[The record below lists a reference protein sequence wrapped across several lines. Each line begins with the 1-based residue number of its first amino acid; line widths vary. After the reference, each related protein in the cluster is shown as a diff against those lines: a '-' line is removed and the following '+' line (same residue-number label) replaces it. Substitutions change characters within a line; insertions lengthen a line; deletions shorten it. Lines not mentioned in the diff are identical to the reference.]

1 MSLEKLKAFVERIA
15 RHLEGKATIILFGSY
30 ARGNYNLASD
40 FDIIV
45 ISDKLK
51 GNPLER
57 TRGLY
62 MLNEEFLPVDIIA
75 YTRKEFLKALENL
88 SPSALDAMEYGKVLY
103 DDGFYNVA
111 KKKFEE
117 LKKKGLKKERYW
129 MMAGL

>member
-1 MSLEKLKAFVERIA
+1 MSLERLKAFVERIA

-30 ARGNYNLASD
+30 ARGNYNLVSD

-57 TRGLY
+57 TRELY

-103 DDGFYNVA
+103 DNGFYKVA
-111 KKKFEE
+111 KKKFGE
-117 LKKKGLKKERYW
+117 LKKRGLKKERYW
-129 MMAGL
+129 MMVD